1 MIEENNFNDNNLIF
15 DYNVFDDNNIFNNIE
30 NTYNPFFG
38 LGSYKPPNPPNPPPI
53 PCFLKG
59 TKILTINGEKNIEYL
74 KKEDILISCN
84 GKKIKLKNI

>member
-53 PCFLKG
+53 PCF
-59 TKILTINGEKNIEYL
+59 
-74 KKEDILISCN
+74 
-84 GKKIKLKNI
+84 